1 MDGKLIGLMRDTL
14 IRRYG
19 EPMWE
24 SLVAHDGARGDGP
37 SDSLACWLG
46 RDAVPAMQESYP
58 SLFARHADLASFI
71 AGLGDDLPAAGAR
84 DEDGAMRVSF
94 RHARTPDG
102 QILLR
107 VEADCLVCALVQGV
121 IAGAAVHYGEGVSID
136 EIKSRKRGD
145 NVCLLQISVGRPMA
159 ETREYVAVGSA

>member
-19 EPMWE
+19 ESLWE
-24 SLVAHDGARGDGP
+24 SLVTDAGSAEGGP

-58 SLFARHADLASFI
+58 SLFARHADLESFI
-71 AGLGDDLPAAGAR
+71 GGLGDELPAAGR
-84 DEDGAMRVSF
+84 REDGMRISL

-107 VEADCLVCALVQGV
+107 VEADCVVCALVQGV
-121 IAGAAVHYGEGVSID
+121 IAGAALHYGEPVSIE

-145 NVCLLQISVGRPMA
+145 NVCLLQISVGIPAA
-159 ETREYVAVGSA
+159 EPSEYLAVGSA